1 MRSAMVHFDHTTLRD
16 KDDMAT
22 GEELQTPLTQEGEP
36 RSDVRRETT
45 EVVKMVVLFL
55 LVFWGLKAFVIEG
68 YEVQGDSMVP
78 TLADRERI
86 LVFKLPNILA
96 RLPLVGG
103 FAPLNEGDIVVF
115 ESNVEN
121 NKRYIKRIIAQGPPV
136 APGGNTVNAIV
147 HTDDSTPGG
156 VKVQFDAGKVFVNN
170 RALEEP
176 YLVDE
181 ERLSPDFRDPVYL
194 GPGQY
199 YVLGD
204 HRSVSKD
211 SRSFDAVSDNQVIG
225 KAVLRIWPLRSFG
238 LL

>member
-1 MRSAMVHFDHTTLRD
+1 MNTEESQGPVAAPDPEARG
-16 KDDMAT
+16 DMK
-22 GEELQTPLTQEGEP
+22 
-36 RSDVRRETT
+36 RETA

-86 LVFKLPNILA
+86 LVFKLPTIIS
-96 RLPLVGG
+96 RLPIVGG
-103 FAPLNEGDIVVF
+103 FAPMDDGDIVVF
-115 ESNVEN
+115 ESTVEN
-121 NKRYIKRIIAQGPPV
+121 NKRYIKRVIAQGPPV
-136 APGGNTVNAIV
+136 RGGSNTVLATE
-147 HTDDSTPGG
+147 HGGDPGAGG
-156 VKVQFDAGKVFVNN
+156 VKVEFDAGRVYINN
-170 RALEEP
+170 RLIDEP

-181 ERLSPDFRDPVYL
+181 EKVSSDVRDPVVL
-194 GPGQY
+194 RAGEY

-211 SRSFDAVSDNQVIG
+211 SRTFSAVDDSQVIG
-225 KAVLRIWPLRSFG
+225 RAVLRIWPLSSFG

>member
-1 MRSAMVHFDHTTLRD
+1 
-16 KDDMAT
+16 MAAVDP
-22 GEELQTPLTQEGEP
+22 QDSPATQEREP
-36 RSDVRRETT
+36 RADMKRETA

-78 TLADRERI
+78 TLADSERI

-103 FAPLNEGDIVVF
+103 FNPLKEGDVVVF
-115 ESNVEN
+115 ESTVEN
-121 NKRYIKRIIAQGPPV
+121 NKRYIKRVIAAGPPPDP
-136 APGGNTVNAIV
+136 AGKTVNARV
-147 HTDDSTPGG
+147 HTDGPAPDS
-156 VKVQFDAGKVFVNN
+156 VKVLFDAGKVFVNN
-170 RALEEP
+170 RVLDEP

-181 ERLSPDFRDPVYL
+181 EKVSPDVREPLYL
-194 GPGQY
+194 GAGEY

-211 SRSFDAVSDNQVIG
+211 SRNFNEVDDAQIIG